1 MLPRAIRLGLTGGIG
16 SGKSTVATLLKNA
29 GATVIDA
36 DAISREATGPKG
48 SAIAPI
54 QKCFGP
60 QILDKSGALNRD
72 AVRQQIFSDSN
83 AKSQLE
89 AIIHPIVRREMDLQ
103 TTLAEQNRAP
113 CIVFDIPLL
122 AESDHWREMFDR
134 IMVVDCMQSTQI
146 TRVTERNGL
155 AHGEILKIVAN
166 QASRTERLNV
176 ADVIVFNEGITI
188 VELERQLHQIASQ
201 FGL

>member
-16 SGKSTVATLLKNA
+16 SGKSTVATLLNQA
-29 GATVIDA
+29 GATQIDA

-60 QILDKSGALNRD
+60 KILDKSGALNRD

-103 TTLAEQNRAP
+103 TTLNKTALRALCLTSLCLP
-113 CIVFDIPLL
+113 SL
-122 AESDHWREMFDR
+122 
-134 IMVVDCMQSTQI
+134 T
-146 TRVTERNGL
+146 T
-155 AHGEILKIVAN
+155 GEKSL
-166 QASRTERLNV
+166 
-176 ADVIVFNEGITI
+176 
-188 VELERQLHQIASQ
+188 IASWSLTVCNQ
-201 FGL
+201 HKLHVSPSVTGLLTAKYSKLLQIKRLVQSA

>member
-1 MLPRAIRLGLTGGIG
+1 MLARAIRLGLTGGIG
-16 SGKSTVATLLKNA
+16 SGKSTVATLLKNT

-36 DAISREATGPKG
+36 DAISRAATGPQG
-48 SAIAPI
+48 AAIAPI

-60 QILDKSGALNRD
+60 QILDESGALNRD

-83 AKSQLE
+83 AKAQLE

-103 TTLAEQNRAP
+103 TALAEQNRAP

-134 IMVVDCMQSTQI
+134 ILVVDCTESTQI
-146 TRVTERNGL
+146 TRVIERNGL
-155 AHGEILKIVAN
+155 ARGEILKIIAN
-166 QASRTERLNV
+166 QASRAERLHV
-176 ADVIVFNEGITI
+176 ADEIVFNEGITI
-188 VELERQLHQIASQ
+188 DELEKQLHQIAPQ